1 MGIMT
6 DRQFEEFLR
15 NAAQDYNRPPEGT
28 PTEQI
33 WADIDEAR
41 SGGWQR
47 SQWREAA
54 PWWRLGR
61 GIAATI
67 ALWVFPLAAVAGGTA
82 LAISHWTGEDTGS
95 ELAFLDFRQ
104 DQDQA
109 QHQHGECGD
118 IDTRVA
124 ALNALLQ
131 METEQALPILM
142 DVLERRDAC
151 SVELR
156 RRAVFLVS
164 QHDTDE
170 TVDLLLNAART
181 DPDFEVREQAV
192 FWLGQLSSDEAVTAL
207 ESILRQTDD
216 VELQKKVVFSL
227 SQHGSARATQILRD
241 IALDSRAHQETRE
254 QAIFWLGEE
263 GSSED
268 LSALM
273 DLYDRLDNDDLKE
286 KIIFAVSQSAASN
299 AERWLLGV
307 VRDDRESMDLR
318 ENAVFWLGQRQSQ
331 EAVEALES
339 VLLEENQGL
348 QEKAVF
354 ALSQH
359 GSSRA
364 MELLRGVVV
373 DRNAHPD
380 TREQAIFWLGEEGS
394 SEDVELLMDMYD
406 RVDNKQLKEKIIFSV
421 SQNAA
426 EAGFEW
432 LLGIARNRNETIE
445 LRKNALFWAG
455 EEGEIEPAQLK
466 AIYDDA
472 AEVEIKEQVIFVLS
486 QMDDTHAVSEL
497 ISIVGHERN
506 EELRNKAIFWLG
518 ESNDPKAAEFLAEL
532 INRPAR

>member
-1 MGIMT
+1 MT
-6 DRQFEEFLR
+6 DKQFEEFLR
-15 NAAQDYNRPPEGT
+15 NSAQDYNRPPEGA
-28 PTEQI
+28 PTEEI
-33 WADIDEAR
+33 WANIDEAR

-47 SQWREAA
+47 SQWRESA
-54 PWWRLGR
+54 PWWALGR

-67 ALWVFPLAAVAGGTA
+67 ALWVFPLTAVGAGAA
-82 LAISHWTGEDTGS
+82 LAINHWAGGDEPDLS
-95 ELAFLDFRQ
+95 SIVVEH
-104 DQDQA
+104 
-109 QHQHGECGD
+109 QHQHQNQEHADCGD

-164 QHDTDE
+164 QHETDE
-170 TVDLLLNAART
+170 TVDLLLNAARN

-207 ESILRQTDD
+207 ESILQNTDD
-216 VELQKKVVFSL
+216 VELQQKVVFSL
-227 SQHGSARATQILRD
+227 SQHGSARAMEILRE
-241 IALDSRAHQETRE
+241 IALDSRANQETRE

-268 LSALM
+268 VSALM
-273 DLYDRLDNDDLKE
+273 DLYDELDNDELRE
-286 KIIFAVSQSAASN
+286 KIVFSVSQSDASN
-299 AERWLLGV
+299 AEQWLLGV
-307 VRDDRESMDLR
+307 ARNDRESMDVR
-318 ENAVFWLGQRQSQ
+318 ENAVFWLGQRESR
-331 EAVEALES
+331 EAVDALES
-339 VLLEENQGL
+339 VLMEEDQEL

-354 ALSQH
+354 SLSQH
-359 GSSRA
+359 GSARA

-373 DRNAHPD
+373 DRNAHSE

-394 SEDVELLMDMYD
+394 SQDIELLVDMYD
-406 RVDNKQLKEKIIFSV
+406 RLDNQELKEKIIFSV
-421 SQNAA
+421 SQNGD
-426 EAGFEW
+426 EDGIEW
-432 LLGIARNRNETIE
+432 LLDLARDGDESVE

-455 EEGEIEPAQLK
+455 EEGDLDAAAFK

-472 AEVEIKEQVIFVLS
+472 QNFEVKEQVIFVLS
-486 QMDDTHAVSEL
+486 QMDDSHAVSEL
-497 ISIVGHERN
+497 ISIVRHERN
-506 EELRNKAIFWLG
+506 EELRDKAIFWLG
-518 ESNDPKAAEFLAEL
+518 ETDDPKAAEFLAEL